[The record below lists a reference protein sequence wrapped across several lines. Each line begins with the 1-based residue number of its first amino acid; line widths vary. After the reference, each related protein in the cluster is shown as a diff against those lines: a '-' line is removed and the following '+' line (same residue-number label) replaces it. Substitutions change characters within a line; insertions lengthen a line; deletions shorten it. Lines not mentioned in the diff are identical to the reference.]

1 MVVVVVV
8 VKERNCA
15 RIPHNNNYVHVV
27 LFVEQDVCRSP
38 QGSHNLASPRH
49 FLKPRPASSVFA
61 TLIRDTAAVI
71 VIVGTMVYT
80 FIFGQ
85 SVRRNAITL
94 PSLSLY
100 SSLM

>member
-1 MVVVVVV
+1 MVV

-61 TLIRDTAAVI
+61 ILIRDTAAVI

-80 FIFGQ
+80 FMY
-85 SVRRNAITL
+85 VRI
-94 PSLSLY
+94 
-100 SSLM
+100 